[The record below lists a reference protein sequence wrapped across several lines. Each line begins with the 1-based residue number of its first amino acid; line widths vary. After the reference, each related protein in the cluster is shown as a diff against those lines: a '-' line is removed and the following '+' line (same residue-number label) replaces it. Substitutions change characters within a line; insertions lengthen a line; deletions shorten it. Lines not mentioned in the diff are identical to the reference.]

1 MAINGH
7 TLAKTV
13 MMETQYD
20 RKKEPPKPV
29 FSVQADTMSQSF
41 GTKAEAEAYKAQL
54 LKDYPNADMPIVEKN
69 ITANPKFEGT
79 PDFVNR
85 THFEQPNILAHMRVD
100 DRVIDGKKKPSK
112 FMITLNNVEYAFGE
126 DILMQVDCDNTESS
140 VGVKAIKF
148 KLYLCYQQRQEDSS
162 LT

>member
-1 MAINGH
+1 MLGAQALVVVKQDLSSAPATPI
-7 TLAKTV
+7 TV
-13 MMETQYD
+13 
-20 RKKEPPKPV
+20 KV
-29 FSVQADTMSQSF
+29 S
-41 GTKAEAEAYKAQL
+41 
-54 LKDYPNADMPIVEKN
+54 KN
-69 ITANPKFEGT
+69 VRQG
-79 PDFVNR
+79 
-85 THFEQPNILAHMRVD
+85 
-100 DRVIDGKKKPSK
+100 VIDGKKKPSK